1 LTTSFSC
8 RALAR
13 ILRTSLRS
21 LRISSMYR
29 SDRSTIWRGVSREAL
44 RIQDWLKDAA
54 PSNELR
60 KWYGHDASR
69 WDEFSRR
76 YRAELQERPEA
87 LAPLLDAARVGDVT
101 LVYAKKDTERNNAVV
116 LAEVL
121 RERLG

>member
-1 LTTSFSC
+1 MIRTK
-8 RALAR
+8 RAYDPPHDDDGAR
-13 ILRTSLRS
+13 FLV
-21 LRISSMYR
+21 
-29 SDRSTIWRGVSREAL
+29 DRLWPRGVSREAL